1 MRRWARARG
10 RLARFVAEIYMID
23 AKITRKWFAA
33 GVDERCICVFGHQNA
48 RWYGDAFFLKHKWGL
63 CSKFKRGKHRQIGFF
78 YNARIYALEMPKF
91 TMDFSNEFFP
101 PRLYLF

>member
-1 MRRWARARG
+1 MR
-10 RLARFVAEIYMID
+10 FMF
-23 AKITRKWFAA
+23 KIRKRK
-33 GVDERCICVFGHQNA
+33 VQRK
-48 RWYGDAFFLKHKWGL
+48 LT
-63 CSKFKRGKHRQIGFF
+63 QIGFF

>member
-1 MRRWARARG
+1 MPK
-10 RLARFVAEIYMID
+10 LHVNDLLLVLM
-23 AKITRKWFAA
+23 
-33 GVDERCICVFGHQNA
+33 N
-48 RWYGDAFFLKHKWGL
+48 DAFVSLATKMLVDMAMHFFKSTNEVYI

>member
-48 RWYGDAFFLKHKWGL
+48 RWYGDAFFLKAQMRFIYVQN
-63 CSKFKRGKHRQIGFF
+63 SKEESTDR
-78 YNARIYALEMPKF
+78 
-91 TMDFSNEFFP
+91 
-101 PRLYLF
+101 